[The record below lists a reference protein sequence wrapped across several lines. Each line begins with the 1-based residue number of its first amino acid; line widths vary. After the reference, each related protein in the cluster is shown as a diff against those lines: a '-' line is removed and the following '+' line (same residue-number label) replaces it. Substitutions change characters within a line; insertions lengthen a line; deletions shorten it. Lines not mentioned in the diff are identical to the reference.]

1 MVVVPSSCCDTVG
14 DSCSY
19 RWEKVPHPGP
29 RHRAWILHSQA
40 SSHLLPKHWNLT
52 TPPIHPTHP
61 LLCKITYCCFP
72 SYLILSLNTQIS
84 VSRQCV
90 CVHVYVCM
98 CVCVRVY
105 VCTCVCVCVCV
116 CACVLIES
124 VCVEWFQSHCTYVY
138 CMSTGP
144 VRVRRAGACPQGR
157 CVSAGPVRARRAG
170 ACPQGRCV
178 SAGPVRVHRAGKVQ
192 CSTSIA

>member
-52 TPPIHPTHP
+52 TPPTHPIHP

-105 VCTCVCVCVCV
+105 VCTCVCVCVCLCRMV
-116 CACVLIES
+116 SITLYLCILHV
-124 VCVEWFQSHCTYVY
+124 H
-138 CMSTGP
+138 
-144 VRVRRAGACPQGR
+144 RAGACPQGR
-157 CVSAGPVRARRAG
+157 CVSAGPVRVRRAG